1 MRSCLCHLAE
11 WHERAHRTILA
22 ARIEKKGE
30 CNAKVDRCLFAGR
43 GSWPAVSTPSL
54 DGSFRAP
61 SLDALQ
67 QMCATTPA
75 DYGADAQSVYSA
87 FYDAYVAERR
97 GGLSKDRFCAFQ
109 ADIAG
114 GIAPISRIPAP
125 RRKAPGPAFPRY
137 ARSGAQLARRSR
149 SHVASRVV
157 RRREEWTRRGCRV
170 RHAAR
175 RTA

>member
-1 MRSCLCHLAE
+1 MRKWIVACSLGAAALA
-11 WHERAHRTILA
+11 
-22 ARIEKKGE
+22 G
-30 CNAKVDRCLFAGR
+30 C
-43 GSWPAVSTPSL
+43 VSTPSL

-109 ADIAG
+109 ADIAERHR
-114 GIAPISRIPAP
+114 AYLAN
-125 RRKAPGPAFPRY
+125 PGSA
-137 ARSGAQLARRSR
+137 AQSAW
-149 SHVASRVV
+149 ASFFLDMRAQALSW
-157 RRREEWTRRGCRV
+157 R
-170 RHAAR
+170 AAVDPTLR
-175 RTA
+175 AG